1 MIFLLGLHVMIFNE
15 GFVMLRHVSP
25 IARQLREELIKDWG
39 DTWQQVHS
47 TLDWLWIVLVALGM
61 YLDSGNRWNDVLL
74 LVLFWGSAL
83 CLIYI
88 PMWLKN
94 DR

>member
-1 MIFLLGLHVMIFNE
+1 MIFNE